1 MGKPFGAT
9 SCKLPCQGGGQLIS
23 SSTLDADLGGRVQ
36 AQASSVAGWMTSGT
50 FGLTLWSGSLHTL
63 RASLT
68 PSDKLTR
75 ANTVHVC
82 GSCEAGVCQV
92 PVVLPKPHSWG
103 SLLGPGPGPEAG
115 PAASSL
121 TAGRGNVGHCG
132 GSWLLQDVGL
142 CEVLSVHLRPSFPSS
157 RRFSRLAPKHR
168 RLSRS
173 CT

>member
-23 SSTLDADLGGRVQ
+23 SSTVDADLGGGIQ

-50 FGLTLWSGSLHTL
+50 SGLTLVSGLTLHTL
-63 RASLT
+63 RGSLT

-75 ANTVHVC
+75 ANTVCVC

-92 PVVLPKPHSWG
+92 PVVLPKPLSWG

-121 TAGRGNVGHCG
+121 SVGQPLAGGMSVTAGAAAASGCRA
-132 GSWLLQDVGL
+132 L
-142 CEVLSVHLRPSFPSS
+142 
-157 RRFSRLAPKHR
+157 
-168 RLSRS
+168 
-173 CT
+173 